1 MRESFKNK
9 VKVFFMLAVSMGVV
23 ILLLTGMD
31 NDSSALKE
39 EALTPSAVKYIQNC
53 FKEATPHIAFLNES
67 TIVVAATEWEANEE
81 ENKFIPFLIL
91 SPDKPGKVLW
101 LKASWIHSISA
112 SPDGKKI
119 AYSVNSINTFAV
131 WLIDLQEKRV
141 SQVAPDITQG
151 KFPGAVFFLDD
162 KHLVLELME
171 KRLWEEV
178 IKPSHNI
185 YLYQP
190 ELLLKGK
197 ERERFKKLND
207 LFWQHKLTPQQAKE
221 YAVLYAKCLKELEK
235 KLKPEEKKELEE
247 QSKAITQAITGREV
261 YIIDL
266 ETGEG
271 KELYKGGELVHVS
284 QDKKWAYVRDKRTEH
299 IFKVSM
305 EKPEIKEDF
314 LPFYYTGLR
323 IKSEEPLQIGFPYP
337 SLFQIG
343 VLIPPST
350 YKCYCY
356 EKNKDRFVLKKTIN
370 IGDKRFPSDARL
382 HVPAGGS
389 YVFATSDKGF
399 YLKEMKK
406 GTVKKIDNALPL
418 GLCWN
423 EDGTKVAYAK
433 ESKNGYEIWFYDIIK
448 GRKQRLFP

>member
-1 MRESFKNK
+1 
-9 VKVFFMLAVSMGVV
+9 
-23 ILLLTGMD
+23 
-31 NDSSALKE
+31 
-39 EALTPSAVKYIQNC
+39 
-53 FKEATPHIAFLNES
+53 
-67 TIVVAATEWEANEE
+67 
-81 ENKFIPFLIL
+81 
-91 SPDKPGKVLW
+91 
-101 LKASWIHSISA
+101 
-112 SPDGKKI
+112 
-119 AYSVNSINTFAV
+119 V

-151 KFPGAVFFLDD
+151 KVPGAVYFLDD

-171 KRLWEEV
+171 ERLWKEGF
-178 IKPSHNI
+178 KPSDNI
-185 YLYQP
+185 YLYMP

-221 YAVLYAKCLKELEK
+221 YAVLNAKCLKELEK

-247 QSKAITQAITGREV
+247 QNKAITQAITGREV

-271 KELYKGGELVHVS
+271 KELYKGGELVYVS

-323 IKSEEPLQIGFPYP
+323 IKAEEPLQIGFPYP

-406 GTVKKIDNALPL
+406 GTVKKIDNAHPWSLS
-418 GLCWN
+418 WN